1 MDSISRTS
9 DDMRIIRPRTYDI
22 ERTLDPSESEWVVML
37 QKITGESESVR
48 DQFGDNERIWSPALE
63 ESFGIRAILFIDNE
77 NDMVSGWEIVNLTY
91 DENGDF
97 RQGSFS
103 KHGNSVPPPDM
114 VVVRLLQAIQRGS
127 WNRDLLY
134 GDLGIDLHNLT
145 VIEDIDEDWLSL
157 EMGVSYRNQEDN
169 PFWIMVPEISGSDAI
184 NCQSVPELLGR

>member
-103 KHGNSVPPPDM
+103 KQGNSVPPPDM

>member
-1 MDSISRTS
+1 
-9 DDMRIIRPRTYDI
+9 MRIIRPRTYDI

-37 QKITGESESVR
+37 QNITREPEHVR
-48 DQFGDNERIWSPALE
+48 DQFVDDERIWSKETE

-77 NDMVSGWEIVNLTY
+77 NDMVSGWEIANLTY
-91 DENGDF
+91 DENGDY
-97 RQGSFS
+97 RQGSFD
-103 KHGNSVPPPDM
+103 KHGNSVAPPNM

-145 VIEDIDEDWLSL
+145 VIEDIDEDWNSLS
-157 EMGVSYRNQEDN
+157 MGVSYRNEEDN

-184 NCQSVPELLGR
+184 NCRSVPELLGR

>member
-1 MDSISRTS
+1 
-9 DDMRIIRPRTYDI
+9 MRIIRPRTYDI

-77 NDMVSGWEIVNLTY
+77 NDMVSGWEIANLTY
-91 DENGDF
+91 DENGHF
-97 RQGSFS
+97 RRQ
-103 KHGNSVPPPDM
+103 VP
-114 VVVRLLQAIQRGS
+114 VVVRILEAIQRGS

-145 VIEDIDEDWLSL
+145 VIEDIDEDWNALS
-157 EMGVSYRNQEDN
+157 MGISYKNPEDN
-169 PFWIMVPEISGSDAI
+169 PFWIMVPDVLSGSDAI
-184 NCQSVPELLGR
+184 NCRSVPQLLGR

>member
-1 MDSISRTS
+1 
-9 DDMRIIRPRTYDI
+9 MRIIRPRTYDI

-103 KHGNSVPPPDM
+103 KQGNSVPPPDM

-145 VIEDIDEDWLSL
+145 VIEDIEEDWNALS
-157 EMGVSYRNQEDN
+157 MGVSYRNQDDN

>member
-1 MDSISRTS
+1 
-9 DDMRIIRPRTYDI
+9 MRIIRPRTYDI

-37 QKITGESESVR
+37 QNITGQPELVR
-48 DQFGDNERIWSPALE
+48 DQFTDDERIWSE
-63 ESFGIRAILFIDNE
+63 ETKESFGIRAIIFIDNE
-77 NDMVSGWEIVNLTY
+77 NDMVSGWEVENLTY
-91 DENGDF
+91 DDNGDY
-97 RQGSFS
+97 RQGSFD
-103 KHGNSVPPPDM
+103 KHGNSVPSPNM

-157 EMGVSYRNQEDN
+157 SMGVSYRNEEDN